1 MLMFFIFPQ
10 TLLTSETARIK
21 DENGK
26 TVLLLAAET
35 GIITNSHYVVYI
47 YCVDYWFSKKNY
59 QAAMEKKLH
68 VHNVLYSVSRILE
81 DTYQGEFEF
90 LQFMIIYKNLL
101 FSGSL
106 LACKIILEIAGRQR
120 VIDRD
125 NNDRSALHL
134 ASINGH
140 GDVIN
145 HLLDYGGIL
154 IWRTFSEN
162 EIYFNLTNIH
172 ISMYNIFGLLI
183 YKSILKWSLL
193 SDIT

>member
-1 MLMFFIFPQ
+1 MYTMSCTQSQEFLKI
-10 TLLTSETARIK
+10 LTRGSSNI
-21 DENGK
+21 
-26 TVLLLAAET
+26 
-35 GIITNSHYVVYI
+35 
-47 YCVDYWFSKKNY
+47 
-59 QAAMEKKLH
+59 
-68 VHNVLYSVSRILE
+68 
-81 DTYQGEFEF
+81 

-154 IWRTFSEN
+154 I
-162 EIYFNLTNIH
+162 
-172 ISMYNIFGLLI
+172 
-183 YKSILKWSLL
+183 
-193 SDIT
+193 

>member
-1 MLMFFIFPQ
+1 MYTINCTQ
-10 TLLTSETARIK
+10 S
-21 DENGK
+21 
-26 TVLLLAAET
+26 
-35 GIITNSHYVVYI
+35 
-47 YCVDYWFSKKNY
+47 
-59 QAAMEKKLH
+59 Q
-68 VHNVLYSVSRILE
+68 
-81 DTYQGEFEF
+81 EF
-90 LQFMIIYKNLL
+90 LKMRTRGSSNILLFLIIYKNL

-154 IWRTFSEN
+154 I
-162 EIYFNLTNIH
+162 
-172 ISMYNIFGLLI
+172 
-183 YKSILKWSLL
+183 
-193 SDIT
+193 

>member
-1 MLMFFIFPQ
+1 MYTMSCTQSQENLNIH
-10 TLLTSETARIK
+10 TRGSSNILL
-21 DENGK
+21 
-26 TVLLLAAET
+26 
-35 GIITNSHYVVYI
+35 
-47 YCVDYWFSKKNY
+47 
-59 QAAMEKKLH
+59 
-68 VHNVLYSVSRILE
+68 
-81 DTYQGEFEF
+81 
-90 LQFMIIYKNLL
+90 FMIIYKNLL

-154 IWRTFSEN
+154 I
-162 EIYFNLTNIH
+162 
-172 ISMYNIFGLLI
+172 
-183 YKSILKWSLL
+183 
-193 SDIT
+193 